1 MQNMPPEFV
10 EKFDNL
16 YSAYFHKLMFHALSF
31 VNDRV
36 EAEDIVADVFVD
48 LWHKLPTLDLEAGI
62 VSYLYRAVS
71 SRSLN
76 VLRHRN
82 IAAVRIE
89 TLEAINEKRL
99 DFVDKTNL
107 EDAINA
113 HEIETGIRDA
123 LSELP
128 EKCREVFVLSYINGL
143 KSKEITEAMDISV
156 RTVEAHVYKAL
167 KILRDKLKYLLVF
180 ILIFWGLCK

>member
-1 MQNMPPEFV
+1 MSPELT

-16 YSAYFHKLMFHALSF
+16 YNAYFHKLIFHAHRF
-31 VNDRV
+31 VNDKA

-71 SRSLN
+71 SRALN
-76 VLRHRN
+76 VLRHKN

-89 TLEAINEKRL
+89 MLEAINEKRIE
-99 DFVDKTNL
+99 FIDKTNL
-107 EDAINA
+107 EDTINA
-113 HEIETGIRDA
+113 HEIETGIREA
-123 LSELP
+123 LSGLP

-143 KSKEITEAMDISV
+143 KSKDIAEAMEISV
-156 RTVEAHVYKAL
+156 RTVEAHIYKAL
-167 KILRDKLKYLLVF
+167 RILRDKLKYLIIF
-180 ILIFWGLCK
+180 ILIFFGIE